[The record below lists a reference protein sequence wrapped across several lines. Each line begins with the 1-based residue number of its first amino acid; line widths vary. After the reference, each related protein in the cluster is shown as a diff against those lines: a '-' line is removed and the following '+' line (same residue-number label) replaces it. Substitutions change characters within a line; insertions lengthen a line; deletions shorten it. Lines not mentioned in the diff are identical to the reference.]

1 MGQLLSL
8 PMVAFGLAGLIWAQR
23 RRGT

>member
-8 PMVAFGLAGLIWAQR
+8 PMVAFGLFLLVRSAR
-23 RRGT
+23 RA

>member
-8 PMVAFGLAGLIWAQR
+8 PMVFVGVLIILWSKRQR
-23 RRGT
+23 IA